1 MQSPPN
7 PQDPQ
12 KPEPAG
18 PHIAEMVAATSEPFY
33 LGPEPTHITMVIHA
47 PTGPALLREGSVQ
60 REVYLYVENVTC
72 SKPAPPFRVYLN
84 VPPGDAPEQ
93 HPDLRV
99 GNVGTFGLLE
109 RSDPRGRHAGNG
121 MTFTMD
127 ITESV
132 ARLTA
137 RKNWDAQHLRVSF
150 SPGFWEGEVPPVKVG
165 RVSLY
170 YK

>member
-1 MQSPPN
+1 MESPPN
-7 PQDPQ
+7 PQDPR
-12 KPEPAG
+12 KPGPAD
-18 PHIAEMVAATSEPFY
+18 PHIPEMVAATSEAFY

-72 SKPAPPFRVYLN
+72 SEPAPPFRVYLN

-99 GNVGTFGLLE
+99 GNVGMFGLVE
-109 RSDPRGRHAGNG
+109 RSDPTGRHAGNG
-121 MTFTMD
+121 MTVPMD

-132 ARLTA
+132 TQLIAAKR
-137 RKNWDAQHLRVSF
+137 WDAGHLRVSF
-150 SPGFWEGEVPPVKVG
+150 SPGFWEGSVPAVKVG